1 MKVNFLSAKLPL
13 TKTLDAQGKTLSS
26 YPLIKNF
33 TSHEHHI
40 ARLEDLVSS
49 LAYFSKLGCCMLKG
63 TLSRAIDNE
72 PRAGLTSSL
81 NPTKLF
87 VLDYDAD
94 AVVGSV
100 DELLYAI
107 HPALVETDHIIQWSA
122 SAGFSPGSALRCH
135 VFFMLTEEVS
145 PELLKNWVLDKNYRV
160 PLLRDQLR
168 LSANGMSLRHPLDQT
183 VNQNDKLIFI
193 SPPIVQDGEDPI
205 PARIVFNKR
214 DNAELSLQFPGSKEQ
229 LTAEKDIIIKDLRK
243 ALSLPART
251 PRSKIVNGEEILTN
265 PGRLTVTGQ
274 KKERGFIYLNVN
286 GGDSWGYYFSE
297 KNPSIV
303 RNFKGEPFFYL
314 KDAAP
319 ELYAEFTRRMNGNL
333 EGFPIVFRD
342 SNTDK
347 YYNAVVDNGAVIRLA
362 TASNKDRL
370 HDFLAQFGVDEPP
383 FIPDWTLTFDPTTD
397 EQYNEAGKWMN
408 TFTPTQYMAT
418 EASST
423 TMPRVLGKVIKHV
436 CVDQETYAHFINW
449 LAFIFQTRTMS
460 KTAWVFHG
468 TTGTGKGF
476 LFHQIIRTLF
486 GHKYTQ
492 GITLGELDEKFNG
505 YMENKLFVFVDEI
518 DFDHMQNAGKAFEKL
533 KNHIT
538 EPTIS
543 LRAMRSDSVGLT
555 NYANFIFASNTFA
568 PIPIPE
574 NDRRFN
580 VAPRQESKL
589 PVPKEELAAALEIEM
604 ELLAAYLR
612 GYTVNALKAQ
622 TPLLN
627 EARRLLIDTSK
638 TSVEEFFEALKNGDL
653 EYFTG
658 SIQVGT
664 DLCISAPEDEVR
676 KIVRGW
682 ITETKARQTCKVTTA
697 ELGKVYTLMQGG
709 AFSLNKFGRM
719 CVKNN
724 MPVRS
729 VRING
734 VVLRGFDLRFRT
746 TDNIQL
752 FDMLA
757 P

>member
-1 MKVNFLSAKLPL
+1 MKVNFLSAKTPL
-13 TKTLDAQGKTLSS
+13 TKTLDANGKTLVS
-26 YPLIKNF
+26 YPLVKNF

-40 ARLEDLVSS
+40 ERVEDLLAS
-49 LAYFSKLGCCMLKG
+49 LLYFSKMNCCMLKG
-63 TLSRAIDNE
+63 TLSRPIDNE

-87 VLDYDAD
+87 ILDYDAD
-94 AVVGSV
+94 NIVGSV

-107 HPALVETDHIIQWSA
+107 HPSLVETDHIIQWSA
-122 SAGFSPGSALRCH
+122 SAGFNSKTALRCH
-135 VFFMLTEEVS
+135 VFFMLDREVS

-160 PLLRDQLR
+160 PELRQQLT

-193 SPPIVQDGEDPI
+193 TTPIVQGGEDPI
-205 PARIVFNKR
+205 ANRIIFNKR
-214 DNAELSLQFPGSKEQ
+214 SNPELSLVFPNSKEQ
-229 LTAEKDIIIKDLRK
+229 LEVEKNEIIKELRK
-243 ALSLPART
+243 GLNLPARV
-251 PRSKIVNGEEILTN
+251 PRMKMVNGEEILTN

-274 KKERGFIYLNVN
+274 KKERNFIYLNVN

-303 RNFKGEPFFYL
+303 RNFKGEPYFYL

-319 ELYAEFTRRMNGNL
+319 ELYSEFTKNLNGNL
-333 EGFPIVFRD
+333 DGFPIIFRD
-342 SNTDK
+342 TNTDK
-347 YYNAVVDNGAVIRLA
+347 YYNAVVSNGEIHRLG

-383 FIPDWTLTFDPTTD
+383 FVPDWDLTFDPTTN
-397 EQYNEAGKWMN
+397 EQYDEGRRWMN
-408 TFTPTQYMAT
+408 TFTPSKYLRT
-418 EASST
+418 ESLAE
-423 TMPRVLGKVIKHV
+423 TMPKTLDRVIKHI

-449 LAFIFQTRTMS
+449 LAYIFQTRTMS
-460 KTAWVFHG
+460 KTAWIFHG

-543 LRAMRSDSVGLT
+543 LRAMRADSVGLT

-580 VAPRQESKL
+580 VAPRQENKL
-589 PVPKEELAAALEIEM
+589 PVPKETLAIALDVEM
-604 ELLAAYLR
+604 DQLAAYLHA
-612 GYTVNALKAQ
+612 YQVNVLKAQ
-622 TPLLN
+622 SPLMN
-627 EARRLLIDTSK
+627 AARATLIDTSK
-638 TSVEEFFEALKNGDL
+638 TSVEEFFDALKNGDL

-658 SIQVGT
+658 SLNVSNE
-664 DLCISAPEDEVR
+664 LCLNLAEDEVR
-676 KIVRGW
+676 KTVREW
-682 ITETKARQTCKVTTA
+682 IAKTKLEETCKVTTA
-697 ELGKVYTLMQGG
+697 DLGKVYIFMQGG
-709 AFSLNKFGRM
+709 IFSLNKFGRM
-719 CVKNN
+719 CVKNA

-729 VRING
+729 LRFG
-734 VVLRGFDLRFRT
+734 SLVLRGFELHFKA
-746 TDNIQL
+746 TDSIKL
-752 FDMLA
+752 FNL
-757 P
+757 